1 MKKFSWI
8 IAILAIV
15 CFASVGLAA
24 DSVLETTISQMKVFK
39 NKNGETNVR
48 FIVPIVKN
56 LNGMS
61 YDDSLPVMVF
71 SEALIAQAQTYK
83 EGDTL
88 KAIVSHREFK
98 GRQSMIVK
106 KFIE

>member
-15 CFASVGLAA
+15 CFATVSVAA
-24 DSVLETTISQMKVFK
+24 DSELETTISQMKVFK

-48 FIVPIVKN
+48 FICPIVKN

-61 YDDSLPVMVF
+61 YNDSLPVMVF
-71 SEALIAQAQTYK
+71 DEALVAQAQTYK
-83 EGDTL
+83 EGDAL
-88 KAIVSHREFK
+88 KAIVKSREFK
-98 GRQSMIVK
+98 GRQSYTVL